1 MKEKIKNILW
11 PLSFG
16 ILIIAIWQVG
26 LIHDVLGFKPF
37 QLPIPSQIVTTLHT
51 NLAKALSDTMI
62 TLSGALVGLILGCLI
77 GFIVAVIAV
86 QFPKWGYTGLSV
98 IAAFNAIPIVALSP
112 IMNRWFSS
120 GFAQKVGVV
129 TVVCM
134 AAMSI
139 NAYRGLNDLKPFAK
153 DLLESYAAPE
163 KTIFFKLRLPNCLP
177 SVFTALKINVSAA
190 LMAAMI
196 SEYFAASTSGIGF
209 GIKDNLRKGMMAM
222 GWSYIFMAALVGII
236 LYLIIILIERRA
248 IRWHASQR

>member
-139 NAYRGLNDLKPFAK
+139 NAYRGLNDLKLFAK